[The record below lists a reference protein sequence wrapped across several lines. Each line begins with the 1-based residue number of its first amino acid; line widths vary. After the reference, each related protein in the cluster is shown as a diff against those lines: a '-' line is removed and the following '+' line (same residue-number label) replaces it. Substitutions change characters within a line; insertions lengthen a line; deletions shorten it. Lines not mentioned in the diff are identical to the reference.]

1 MAIIDIRTE
10 PSGRTRM
17 LFDFRAAAPGCDDE
31 ARIACAM
38 IQSCGSLASSG
49 GTAHASAAPSD
60 APKRAGRQAASDRS
74 TSRPVTL
81 PSRRRISAS

>member
-1 MAIIDIRTE
+1 MAVIDIRTE

-17 LFDFRAAAPGCDDE
+17 LFDFRAVAPGDDDV
-31 ARIACAM
+31 ARITSAM
-38 IQSCGSLASSG
+38 TRSFDGAS
-49 GTAHASAAPSD
+49 GTRAEAP
-60 APKRAGRQAASDRS
+60 PRRPTPQAASDRN

>member
-1 MAIIDIRTE
+1 MAVIDIRTE

-17 LFDFRAAAPGCDDE
+17 IFDFRAVAPGCDDV
-31 ARIACAM
+31 ARIEDAM
-38 IQSCGSLASSG
+38 IRSYGGLAL
-49 GTAHASAAPSD
+49 TPAEASPT
-60 APKRAGRQAASDRS
+60 RAKPQAASARS

>member
-1 MAIIDIRTE
+1 MAVIAIHTE

-17 LFDFRAAAPGCDDE
+17 LFDFRATAPGCDDV
-31 ARIACAM
+31 ARIAHAM
-38 IQSCGSLASSG
+38 THSNDSAP
-49 GTAHASAAPSD
+49 AAAPPE
-60 APKRAGRQAASDRS
+60 APRPRAKRQAASERS

>member
-1 MAIIDIRTE
+1 MAVIDIRTE

-17 LFDFRAAAPGCDDE
+17 LFDFRAVAPGCDDV
-31 ARIACAM
+31 ARIISAM
-38 IQSCGSLASSG
+38 TQSPG
-49 GTAHASAAPSD
+49 GAVGAPAE
-60 APKRAGRQAASDRS
+60 APLPRANRQAASARN

>member
-1 MAIIDIRTE
+1 MAVIDVHTE

-17 LFDFRAAAPGCDDE
+17 LFDFRVADPSCDDVV
-31 ARIACAM
+31 RIISAM
-38 IQSCGSLASSG
+38 TRSHDGASGPSVTPANSLQGAS
-49 GTAHASAAPSD
+49 P
-60 APKRAGRQAASDRS
+60 QAASARN

>member
-1 MAIIDIRTE
+1 MAIIDIHTE

-17 LFDFRAAAPGCDDE
+17 LFDFRAVAPGGDDVARIINAMTHPYDGGPGTPAAPPPQQ
-31 ARIACAM
+31 R
-38 IQSCGSLASSG
+38 
-49 GTAHASAAPSD
+49 P
-60 APKRAGRQAASDRS
+60 GRQAASDRS

>member
-1 MAIIDIRTE
+1 MAIIDIHTE

-17 LFDFRAAAPGCDDE
+17 LFDFRAVAAGCDDV
-31 ARIACAM
+31 ARIIDVM
-38 IQSCGSLASSG
+38 TRPSG
-49 GTAHASAAPSD
+49 GGSGTPAATPQQQPS
-60 APKRAGRQAASDRS
+60 GGQAASDLS

>member
-1 MAIIDIRTE
+1 MAVIDIRTE

-17 LFDFRAAAPGCDDE
+17 LFDFRAVAPGGDDVARITNAMMQPYGGAAGTPAAP
-31 ARIACAM
+31 
-38 IQSCGSLASSG
+38 
-49 GTAHASAAPSD
+49 PSQQR
-60 APKRAGRQAASDRS
+60 PGRQAASDRN

>member
-1 MAIIDIRTE
+1 MAVIDVRAE

-17 LFDFRAAAPGCDDE
+17 LFDFRAAPRGCDDV
-31 ARIACAM
+31 ARITSAM
-38 IQSCGSLASSG
+38 TQSNDGA
-49 GTAHASAAPSD
+49 SD
-60 APKRAGRQAASDRS
+60 APPLEAPPPPRASRQAASARS

>member
-1 MAIIDIRTE
+1 MAVIDVRTE

-17 LFDFRAAAPGCDDE
+17 LFDCRAAARDCDDV
-31 ARIACAM
+31 ARIISAM
-38 IQSCGSLASSG
+38 TQPNDGASG
-49 GTAHASAAPSD
+49 APAE
-60 APKRAGRQAASDRS
+60 APPPRANRQAASARN

>member
-1 MAIIDIRTE
+1 MAVIEIRTE

-17 LFDFRAAAPGCDDE
+17 LFDFRAVAPGGDDV
-31 ARIACAM
+31 ARITSAM
-38 IQSCGSLASSG
+38 TQSCGGATGAAASMPPRRGKS
-49 GTAHASAAPSD
+49 
-60 APKRAGRQAASDRS
+60 QAASDRS